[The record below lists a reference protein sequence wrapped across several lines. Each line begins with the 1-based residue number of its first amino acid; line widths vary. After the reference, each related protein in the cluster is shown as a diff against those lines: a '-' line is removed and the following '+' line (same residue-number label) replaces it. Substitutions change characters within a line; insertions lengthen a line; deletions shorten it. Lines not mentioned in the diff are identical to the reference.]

1 MPSPKRN
8 ADASV
13 QNLDPAPPQ
22 QTSSGHSA
30 PPMPTGGLRYNL
42 PRISY
47 LQLYRAILQA
57 VRSADYRPAWSKC
70 ATSAQDTAKDKVF
83 VSHCRRRR
91 KDVLPKRSAGFE
103 TCGIADIRVGRPWN
117 CSAFARRRFGN
128 LRHGRLGSPMPLGF
142 ASRQAPQNRAT
153 SLSRRDIR

>member
-1 MPSPKRN
+1 MRNSLHNISNKTRVNRFFSKKRSGQAVPSPKRN

-13 QNLDPAPPQ
+13 RNLDPAPPQ

-42 PRISY
+42 PKISY

-91 KDVLPKRSAGFE
+91 KESLISWPAAQIWSCPE
-103 TCGIADIRVGRPWN
+103 RVDYYGRV
-117 CSAFARRRFGN
+117 A
-128 LRHGRLGSPMPLGF
+128 
-142 ASRQAPQNRAT
+142 QA
-153 SLSRRDIR
+153 